1 MGRSTQE
8 AIAFGLY
15 LAVVLAIGIVFFL
28 KGRKEKGGDKSYFLG
43 NRKMNGF
50 VAALSAGAS
59 DMSAWVLMGLP
70 GSIYLFGMG
79 QVWIAI
85 GLLCGTI
92 AAWILVAPGLR
103 RFSILADDSITI
115 PQFLTN
121 RFKSKDHALLIVC
134 AIVFIA
140 AYCVYAASSIVACG
154 TLFQTV
160 FDLGD
165 DMKHW
170 VMIGATAVI
179 LVYTFLGGFN
189 AVCWTDFVQGL
200 MMLAAIMAVP
210 IIAAVVMGKADF
222 APVAPV
228 VTDENYYNLLSSGKL
243 DWASISDIFSGFGWG
258 LGYFGMPHILVRY
271 MAIRS
276 EKEMKKSRVTGI
288 IWTGLILTMAC
299 IVALVGHEYLGSSLD
314 AGNKNLVFITMVRD
328 LFPAFLGGVL
338 LSAILAASMSTADS
352 QLLAS
357 SSAFASDVYKKVI
370 RKDAKD
376 KEMLFVGRIVVIFI
390 SIVALIIALT
400 PGTGGIME
408 LVEAA
413 WGAFGAAFGPV
424 ILLALHWKRFNYA
437 GAVAGI
443 TTGFLVDAMW
453 YLFLS
458 GETNLYEIIP
468 GFFCGLTA
476 AIVTTLITKEPS
488 KEVTDMFDRAKQPVE
503 TEK

>member
-8 AIAFGLY
+8 AIAFGIY
-15 LAVVLAIGIVFFL
+15 LAIVLTIGIVFFL

-43 NRKMNGF
+43 NRNMNGL

-70 GSIYLFGMG
+70 GSIYLLGMG

-85 GLLCGTI
+85 GLLCGTV
-92 AAWILVAPGLR
+92 AAWLLVAPGLR

-121 RFKSKDHALLIVC
+121 RFKSKNHVLLIVC

-154 TLFQTV
+154 TLFKTV
-160 FDLGD
+160 FNLGD
-165 DMKHW
+165 DMEHW
-170 VMIGATAVI
+170 VMVGATAII
-179 LVYTFLGGFN
+179 LGYTFLGGFN

-200 MMLAAIMAVP
+200 MMLAALMAVP
-210 IIAAVVMGKADF
+210 IIAAIAMGKADF
-222 APVAPV
+222 APMAPV
-228 VTDENYYNLLSSGKL
+228 VTDENYYNLLSSGKF
-243 DWASISDIFSGFGWG
+243 DWASISDILSGFGWG

-288 IWTGLILTMAC
+288 IWITLILAMSC
-299 IVALVGHEYLGSSLD
+299 VVALVGHEYLGSTLD
-314 AGNKNLVFITMVRD
+314 EDHSPLVFINMVRD
-328 LFPAFLGGVL
+328 LFPAFLGGIL

-376 KEMLFVGRIVVIFI
+376 KEMLLVGRLVVVFI
-390 SIVALIIALT
+390 SIVALIIALA
-400 PGTGGIME
+400 PGTGGIMD
-408 LVEAA
+408 LVGDA
-413 WGAFGAAFGPV
+413 WGAFGAAFGPA
-424 ILLALHWKRFNYA
+424 ILLALHWKRFNYP

-443 TTGFLVDAMW
+443 STGFLVDVLW
-453 YLFLS
+453 RIFLS
-458 GETNLYEIIP
+458 KRTNLYEIIP
-468 GFFCGLTA
+468 GFICGMIV
-476 AIVTTLITKEPS
+476 AIVVTLNTKEPS
-488 KEVTDMFDRAKQPVE
+488 KEVADMFDRAKQPVE